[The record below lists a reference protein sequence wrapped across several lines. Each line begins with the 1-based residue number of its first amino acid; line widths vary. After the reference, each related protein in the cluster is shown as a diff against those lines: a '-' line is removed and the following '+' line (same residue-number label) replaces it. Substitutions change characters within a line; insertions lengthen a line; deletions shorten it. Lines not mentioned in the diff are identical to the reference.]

1 MANLSDMIHGRKP
14 EVAEFIPTDLIE
26 ALDKLLKGEMT
37 EWPQIQQLG
46 TLFQN
51 DVFDKLSSAGLDL
64 RSLIGLGSEDA
75 KGVLEA
81 AKPMIKG
88 ELPPDVMAQVFR
100 QSAFQNL
107 GTGLMGSPMGGANQA
122 RQLGL
127 TSLDMMKQGA
137 DLAAS
142 GGNAAQRWAQIAS
155 GTMMPTSQY
164 MYSPSFFAD
173 FLAKQAAAKR
183 DVKQLRYNTAAAPDP
198 AMAHRAAML
207 ASLLGSFAGPGGSS
221 MGNSIAQNPNL
232 NYGSMMS
239 GGVAGAMGG
248 PSGMA
253 GGMSFGGTQG
263 MQFGQPANQGFMT
276 NFGNAFNSTDPNYQT
291 TGVGGSLGG
300 WLGGIFN
307 SGG

>member
-14 EVAEFIPTDLIE
+14 EVAPFMETDLIE

-51 DVFDKLSSAGLDL
+51 DVFDKLSAAGLDL
-64 RSLIGLGSEDA
+64 RSLIGLGGEDA

-107 GTGLMGSPMGGANQA
+107 GTGLMGSPMGSANQA

-142 GGNAAQRWAQIAS
+142 GGNVAQRWAQIAS

-207 ASLLGSFAGPGGSS
+207 ASILGSFAGDPG
-221 MGNSIAQNPNL
+221 MGNSISQNPNL
-232 NYGSMMS
+232 RF
-239 GGVAGAMGG
+239 
-248 PSGMA
+248 A
-253 GGMSFGGTQG
+253 GGGASDWSGNIAQG
-263 MQFGQPANQGFMT
+263 AYGYPGQGQQPGQQFGQPANQGFMT

-291 TGVGGSLGG
+291 TGVGGNLGG